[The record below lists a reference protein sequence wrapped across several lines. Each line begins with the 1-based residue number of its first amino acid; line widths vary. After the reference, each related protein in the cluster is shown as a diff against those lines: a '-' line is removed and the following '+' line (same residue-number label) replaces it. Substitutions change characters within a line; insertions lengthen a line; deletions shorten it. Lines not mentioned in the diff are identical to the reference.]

1 MPGAKKRHP
10 GQLLLEEI
18 FIHRNVLTKQ
28 HAQYDNICPTT
39 VVTNKQIPVFLLN
52 PSSPR
57 TSHCRCGFRCSNTAR
72 PSHQQYIIKS
82 QKRETFRQM
91 TGTGSNSFTIPAMMI
106 GTEQKIVTKM
116 VNTILS
122 KRVIAAS
129 ILVIMNLFKRLAID
143 SALKKRKAQILAEND
158 PNNG

>member
-1 MPGAKKRHP
+1 
-10 GQLLLEEI
+10 
-18 FIHRNVLTKQ
+18 
-28 HAQYDNICPTT
+28 
-39 VVTNKQIPVFLLN
+39 
-52 PSSPR
+52 
-57 TSHCRCGFRCSNTAR
+57 
-72 PSHQQYIIKS
+72 
-82 QKRETFRQM
+82 M

-122 KRVIAAS
+122 KRIIAAS

>member
-1 MPGAKKRHP
+1 
-10 GQLLLEEI
+10 
-18 FIHRNVLTKQ
+18 
-28 HAQYDNICPTT
+28 
-39 VVTNKQIPVFLLN
+39 
-52 PSSPR
+52 
-57 TSHCRCGFRCSNTAR
+57 
-72 PSHQQYIIKS
+72 
-82 QKRETFRQM
+82 M

-106 GTEQKIVTKM
+106 GAEQKIVTKM

-143 SALKKRKAQILAEND
+143 SALKKRKAPILAENA

>member
-1 MPGAKKRHP
+1 
-10 GQLLLEEI
+10 
-18 FIHRNVLTKQ
+18 
-28 HAQYDNICPTT
+28 
-39 VVTNKQIPVFLLN
+39 
-52 PSSPR
+52 
-57 TSHCRCGFRCSNTAR
+57 
-72 PSHQQYIIKS
+72 
-82 QKRETFRQM
+82 M

-143 SALKKRKAQILAEND
+143 SALKKCKAQILAEND
-158 PNNG
+158 PN

>member
-1 MPGAKKRHP
+1 MAQF
-10 GQLLLEEI
+10 GQLYRPQ
-18 FIHRNVLTKQ
+18 FTQPQRPN
-28 HAQYDNICPTT
+28 YDGMGTELHYGSA
-39 VVTNKQIPVFLLN
+39 VGQ
-52 PSSPR
+52 SPPR
-57 TSHCRCGFRCSNTAR
+57 YWEQMMTHLSNTAGTSAR

>member
-1 MPGAKKRHP
+1 MVGVRRDHLRAMAGA
-10 GQLLLEEI
+10 QLSP
-18 FIHRNVLTKQ
+18 Q
-28 HAQYDNICPTT
+28 AHATP
-39 VVTNKQIPVFLLN
+39 
-52 PSSPR
+52 
-57 TSHCRCGFRCSNTAR
+57 AR
-72 PSHQQYIIKS
+72 
-82 QKRETFRQM
+82 
-91 TGTGSNSFTIPAMMI
+91 MI

>member
-1 MPGAKKRHP
+1 
-10 GQLLLEEI
+10 
-18 FIHRNVLTKQ
+18 
-28 HAQYDNICPTT
+28 
-39 VVTNKQIPVFLLN
+39 
-52 PSSPR
+52 
-57 TSHCRCGFRCSNTAR
+57 
-72 PSHQQYIIKS
+72 
-82 QKRETFRQM
+82 M

-122 KRVIAAS
+122 NRVIAAS

-143 SALKKRKAQILAEND
+143 SALKNRKAQILAEND